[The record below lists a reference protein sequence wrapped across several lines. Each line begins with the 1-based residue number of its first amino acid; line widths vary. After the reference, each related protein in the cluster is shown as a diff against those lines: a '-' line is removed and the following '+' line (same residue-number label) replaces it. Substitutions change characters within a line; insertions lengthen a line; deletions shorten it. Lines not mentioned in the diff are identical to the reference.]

1 MRSVWYSGHIHKI
14 PIWWAAIAELS
25 WAIAVDQRGI
35 VATIF
40 VTSGSAF
47 LEDVLKVFQGVFH
60 HPSYL
65 EANTRES
72 GFQGLRSR
80 L

>member
-1 MRSVWYSGHIHKI
+1 M
-14 PIWWAAIAELS
+14 AELGELL
-25 WAIAVDQRGI
+25 V
-35 VATIF
+35 
-40 VTSGSAF
+40 SA